1 MLAFTG
7 GTVLT
12 MCQPPLAGGT
22 VLLHNGKITAVG
34 MNIAVPADCAII
46 DVSGKVITPGLIDA
60 HTHLGIYAES
70 LDWSGED
77 VNEISQPVTPALD
90 VIDALNPADVG
101 LADACG
107 GGVTTVM
114 VAPGSANP
122 IGGQCMVIKTRRRSS
137 VEDMVVVRH
146 AGLKVAFGEN
156 PRRVYGEQKKMPVT
170 RMATA
175 ALIRE
180 TLLKGREYLAQ
191 QKSKDHKLDFG
202 MEAVARVLRKEMPL
216 RAHAHRADDI
226 VTALRIAREFDLDIV
241 IEHAT
246 EGYLIPDVLVKE
258 QAKVVLGPLFIT
270 RGKMEL
276 KDASWRAP
284 AILAKQGIL
293 FSLISDHPVVPSRF
307 LPIYAGMAARFGLP
321 REQALRSITVDA
333 AKILGLDN
341 FIGSLAPGK
350 DADLVVWSDDP
361 LLLSAKPELV
371 VIDGQ
376 IGDVNR
382 EQQISRW
389 RPEIY

>member
-1 MLAFTG
+1 MLALTG
-7 GTVLT
+7 GMVLT
-12 MCQPPLAGGT
+12 MCQPPIKGGT
-22 VLLHNGKITAVG
+22 VLIHKGKIVAAG
-34 MNIAVPADCAII
+34 RNVPLPAGCEVI

-60 HTHLGIYAES
+60 HTHLGVYAES

-77 VNEISQPVTPALD
+77 VNEISQPVTPELD
-90 VIDALNPADVG
+90 VMDALNPADVG

-122 IGGQCMVIKTRRRSS
+122 IGGQCMVIKTRRRTS
-137 VEDMVVVRH
+137 VEDMLVLRH

-180 TLLKGREYLAQ
+180 TLLKGREYLAKE
-191 QKSKDHKLDFG
+191 KSKDRKFDFG
-202 MEAVARVLRKEMPL
+202 MEAVVRVLRKEMPL

-246 EGYLIPDVLVKE
+246 EGYLIPDILVKE
-258 QAKVVLGPLFIT
+258 QARVVLGPLFTT

-284 AILAKQGIL
+284 AILAEQGVL

-307 LPIYAGMAARFGLP
+307 LPVYAGMAARFGLP
-321 REQALRSITVDA
+321 EEQALRAITVDA
-333 AKILGLDN
+333 AKILGLDDS
-341 FIGSLAPGK
+341 IGSLAPGK
-350 DADLVVWSDDP
+350 DADLVVWSDYP
-361 LLLSAKPELV
+361 LLLSAKPEF
-371 VIDGQ
+371 VIIEGQ
-376 IGDVNR
+376 IGEVGQ
-382 EQQISRW
+382 EQQVVAW
-389 RPEIY
+389 RS